1 MVGIGGEVWLN
12 RLKPVVIN
20 GKSKRKTS
28 PRASRLPVRH
38 HADDLFQLKRK
49 KKEKEKERENITK
62 LPS

>member
-1 MVGIGGEVWLN
+1 MIEPFKTCRHQWQVE
-12 RLKPVVIN
+12 
-20 GKSKRKTS
+20 RKTS

-38 HADDLFQLKRK
+38 RADDLFQLKRK